1 MPSFL
6 FPALVLFA
14 AAQFSHGTLEI
25 SRLRCEYLV
34 DPLGLDEPKPRLSW
48 ELASDRRGA
57 RQTAWQIRAASDP
70 AQLAKPDLW
79 DSGRKDGN
87 QTAQITYEG
96 KPLRSLATVHW
107 QVRAWDESDQPS
119 EWSSP
124 ARWTPGLLDP
134 KEWKAKWIGL
144 GIPPEPPKK
153 LAPDYQW
160 IGPAGIN
167 ALDAP
172 AGADRYRFSFE
183 IDPATLASAT
193 IRLAADDRF
202 RCWLNERVILMG
214 KGINAARELDV
225 LDYLE
230 SGKNL
235 VSVQVNNEKKG
246 PTGLIGGLTLVGTDE
261 KTTELRFQNG
271 TRAARDAPDGW
282 HRLSFDDASWK
293 PATAIAPA
301 GAKPWGEVTVTD
313 ASQALPARMLRHEF
327 ETPKPRRAIACLTG
341 LGYHELYL
349 NGKKAGDR
357 VLEPA
362 LTDYDKRVP
371 VSYYDVTELLRDG
384 RNAIGLWLGN
394 GRYHAPD
401 TEVPTPTRTYG
412 APLARVQLHLELEDG
427 KKTTILS
434 DEKWQATDRGPI
446 RENNDYDGE
455 TYDARME
462 MPGWSEPG
470 FDVTGWQP
478 ASLLP
483 APKGQPRF
491 IPCPPIRVTER
502 IKPIKLSEPKPGT
515 FVFDFGQNLAGWT
528 ELTVKGPRDT
538 TVRLRFAE
546 SLREDGTVHLTNM
559 RGARVTDRYI
569 LSGSDDDETW
579 EPRFSY
585 HGFRYAEVTGFPGKP
600 TLESLEACVVHSDL
614 EPAGSWT
621 SSNETVNRILENTRW
636 GLRGNYLSIPTD
648 CPQRDERQGWL
659 GDRANESRGEAY
671 LFDTAAFYTKWL
683 DDVRDSQR
691 EDGCV
696 SDVCPPYWPFYSG
709 SAVWPAVQTIVPNTL
724 HEIFGDLRS
733 SRRHYPGVAMWL
745 EFQLGRIGEDG
756 LLPPDP
762 YGDRCAPP
770 RDPNLVHAKSPDVV
784 TDRQLVSNCYLAAQ
798 LGFAARMSRLAGKPE
813 DAEKWLAARKKLTDA
828 LLKEFWNA
836 DIASFANG
844 TQTSSIL
851 PLAFDLVP
859 ADSRPAL
866 ARSLVAR
873 IRGAD
878 RSHIATGL
886 VGTQWLMGTL
896 TRIGHARLGLEI
908 ASRNTYPSWG
918 YMLEQDA
925 TTVWER
931 WNGDTT
937 DPAMNSANHLVLVG
951 DLVTWCY
958 EHLAGIRPDAPGF
971 AHLRMDPQAVGAL
984 GSVEAEY
991 RSIRGPIRSSWKT
1004 NGLFTW
1010 DIQLPANTSA
1020 TAFIPLPDRPNPQ
1033 ITESGKPLKESPGI
1047 KILDNP
1053 PPNRLALELP
1063 SGRYHFEVR

>member
-1 MPSFL
+1 
-6 FPALVLFA
+6 
-14 AAQFSHGTLEI
+14 
-25 SRLRCEYLV
+25 
-34 DPLGLDEPKPRLSW
+34 
-48 ELASDRRGA
+48 
-57 RQTAWQIRAASDP
+57 
-70 AQLAKPDLW
+70 
-79 DSGRKDGN
+79 
-87 QTAQITYEG
+87 
-96 KPLRSLATVHW
+96 
-107 QVRAWDESDQPS
+107 
-119 EWSSP
+119 
-124 ARWTPGLLDP
+124 
-134 KEWKAKWIGL
+134 
-144 GIPPEPPKK
+144 
-153 LAPDYQW
+153 
-160 IGPAGIN
+160 
-167 ALDAP
+167 
-172 AGADRYRFSFE
+172 
-183 IDPATLASAT
+183 
-193 IRLAADDRF
+193 
-202 RCWLNERVILMG
+202 
-214 KGINAARELDV
+214 
-225 LDYLE
+225 
-230 SGKNL
+230 
-235 VSVQVNNEKKG
+235 
-246 PTGLIGGLTLVGTDE
+246 
-261 KTTELRFQNG
+261 
-271 TRAARDAPDGW
+271 
-282 HRLSFDDASWK
+282 
-293 PATAIAPA
+293 
-301 GAKPWGEVTVTD
+301 
-313 ASQALPARMLRHEF
+313 MLRHEF
-327 ETPKPRRAIACLTG
+327 EAPKPKRAIACLTG

-412 APLARVQLHLELEDG
+412 APLARLQLHLEFDG
-427 KKTTILS
+427 GKTTTILS
-434 DEKWQATDRGPI
+434 DETWQVSDQGPI

-455 TYDARME
+455 VYDARME

-470 FDVTGWQP
+470 FDATGWNP
-478 ASLLP
+478 ADLLP
-483 APKGQPRF
+483 APKGQARH
-491 IPCPPIRVTER
+491 IPCPPMRVTER
-502 IKPIKLSEPKPGT
+502 IKPVKLTEPTPGT
-515 FVFDFGQNLAGWT
+515 FVFDFGQNLVGWT
-528 ELTVKGPRDT
+528 KLAVKGPRDT

-546 SLREDGTVHLTNM
+546 TLRKNGNVYLTNM

-569 LSGSDDDETW
+569 LSGSDETETW

-614 EPAGSWT
+614 EPAGSWK
-621 SSNETVNRILENTRW
+621 SSNETVNRILTNTRW

-648 CPQRDERQGWL
+648 CPQRDERQGWQ

-691 EDGCV
+691 DDGCV

-733 SRRHYPGVAMWL
+733 SQRHYPGVAKWL
-745 EFQLGRIGEDG
+745 DFQLKRLQPDG

-762 YGDRCAPP
+762 YGDWCAPP
-770 RDPNLVHAKSPDVV
+770 KDPNLIHARSPEVV
-784 TDRQLVSNCYLAAQ
+784 TDKQFVANCYLAAQ

-813 DAEKWLAARKKLTDA
+813 DADKWLAARQQLSTA
-828 LLKEFWNA
+828 LLKKFWNA
-836 DIASFANG
+836 DTASFANG

-878 RSHIATGL
+878 QSHIGTGL
-886 VGTQWLMGTL
+886 IGAQWLMNTL
-896 TRIGHARLGLEI
+896 TGIGHARLGLEI
-908 ASRNTYPSWG
+908 ASHTTYPSWG

-925 TTVWER
+925 TTIWEL
-931 WNGDTT
+931 WNGNTA
-937 DPAMNSANHLVLVG
+937 DPAMNSGNHVMLVG

-971 AHLRMDPQAVGAL
+971 GHLRMEPQAVGAL

-1004 NGLFTW
+1004 NGTFTW

-1020 TAFIPLPDRPNPQ
+1020 TIFIPLPDVPNPQ
-1033 ITESGKPLKESPGI
+1033 VTESGKPLKESPEI
-1047 KILDNP
+1047 KILENP

-1063 SGRYHFEVR
+1063 SGRYHFEVK